1 MIAIKTN
8 PFKFQYKQCQKTKRK
23 MSKRNLI
30 VAMMFS
36 SIFGGLVAILGYSV
50 IAPPQSTI
58 QPTSEAA
65 NPVALTNYV
74 FDSSDFV
81 VPEGLNFVFAAKNAT
96 PSVVH
101 IRTKYEAGM
110 RANNPFNDFF
120 KDYFGDRYERRGYGQ
135 SMGAGSGVIISEDG
149 YIVTNNHVVD
159 NASEIEVVLNDNR
172 SYEAQIVGVDESTDL
187 AVIKV
192 DQNNLPA
199 VKYGNSESINI
210 GEWVLAIGN
219 PYEFRST
226 VTAGIVSAKGR
237 NINILGGGTSIESFI
252 QTDAAVNPGNS
263 GGALVNLNGD
273 LVGINTAIA
282 SPSGAFAGYSFAV
295 PVTLVKKVVDDLVEY
310 GKVQRALLNIAITDV
325 NAQVAERFDLDV
337 LRGVYVSG
345 VNDGGAADR
354 AGIEEGDVI
363 VAIDGKAVNNVAQ
376 LQEAVAIKRPG
387 DKIKVKFMRDGDNQ
401 EVEATLRNMDNT
413 FAVVEAKDEF
423 EIEGATFS
431 EVSASV
437 QEQLD
442 IDGGVQITELRD
454 GKWKEIRMREGFII
468 TNIDNEDI
476 ENLKDLQDY
485 FRNPRRDG
493 ILIEGV
499 YPDGTKA
506 HYGLGL

>member
-1 MIAIKTN
+1 M
-8 PFKFQYKQCQKTKRK
+8 
-23 MSKRNLI
+23 
-30 VAMMFS
+30 
-36 SIFGGLVAILGYSV
+36 LGYS
-50 IAPPQSTI
+50 IFAPQQTII
-58 QPTSEAA
+58 QPTSSQNA

-101 IRTKYEAGM
+101 IRTRYEAGM

-120 KDYFGDRYERRGYGQ
+120 KDYFGDRYERRGQGY
-135 SMGAGSGVIISEDG
+135 SMGAGSGVIISSNG

-172 SYEAQIVGVDESTDL
+172 SYEAEVVGVDESTDL

-192 DQNNLPA
+192 DQDNLPV
-199 VKYGNSESINI
+199 VKYGDSESINI

-263 GGALVNLNGD
+263 GGALVNLNGE

-310 GKVQRALLNIAITDV
+310 GQVQRALLNIAIADV

-345 VNDGGAADR
+345 VNAGGAADR

-363 VAIDGKAVNNVAQ
+363 VAIDGKSVNNVAQ

-387 DKIKVKFMRDGDNQ
+387 DKINVEFIREGKNK
-401 EVEATLRNMDNT
+401 EVEATLRNMENT

-431 EVSASV
+431 EVSNAV
-437 QEQLD
+437 QEQLE
-442 IDGGVQITELRD
+442 IEGGVQITELRE
-454 GKWKEIRMREGFII
+454 GKWREIRMREGFII
-468 TNIDNEDI
+468 TKIDNEEI
-476 ENLKDLQDY
+476 EDLKDLQDY
-485 FRNPRRDG
+485 FKSPRRDG

>member
-1 MIAIKTN
+1 
-8 PFKFQYKQCQKTKRK
+8 

-30 VAMMFS
+30 FAMMFS
-36 SIFGGLVAILGYSV
+36 SIFGGLIAVTGYTLFVPQQNAIQTTS
-50 IAPPQSTI
+50 STN
-58 QPTSEAA
+58 S

-74 FDSSDFV
+74 FDSADFI

-135 SMGAGSGVIISEDG
+135 SMGAGSGVIISSDG
-149 YIVTNNHVVD
+149 YIVTNNHVVE
-159 NASEIEVVLNDNR
+159 NASSIEVVLNDNR
-172 SYEAQIVGVDESTDL
+172 SFEAEVIGTDESTDL
-187 AVIKV
+187 AVIQV
-192 DQNNLPA
+192 NQDNLPTIN
-199 VKYGNSESINI
+199 YGNSESINI

-237 NINILGGGTSIESFI
+237 NINILGGGSSIESFI

-273 LVGINTAIA
+273 LIGINTAIA

-295 PVTLVKKVVDDLVEY
+295 PVTLVKKVVNDLVEY
-310 GKVQRALLNIAITDV
+310 GEVQRALLNIQIVDV
-325 NAQVAERFDLDV
+325 NAQVADQFDLDI
-337 LRGVYVSG
+337 LKGVYVSR
-345 VNDGGAADR
+345 VIDGGAADI
-354 AGIEEGDVI
+354 AGLESGDVI
-363 VAIDGKAVNNVAQ
+363 VAIDGKVVNNVAQ
-376 LQEAVAIKRPG
+376 LQESVAVNRPG
-387 DKIKVKFMRDGDNQ
+387 DRIQVKFIRDGREKQ
-401 EVEATLRNMDNT
+401 VEAVLRNVEGN
-413 FAVVEAKDEF
+413 FNVVEAKNEF

-431 EVSASV
+431 EVSSNLK
-437 QEQLD
+437 EKLD
-442 IDGGVQITELRD
+442 LDGGVQITELRD
-454 GKWKEIRMREGFII
+454 GKWKDIRMKEGFII
-468 TNIDNEDI
+468 TGIDNEEI
-476 ENLKDLQDY
+476 ETLEDLENY
-485 FRNPRRDG
+485 FRSPRRDG

-499 YPDGTKA
+499 YPDGSKA

>member
-1 MIAIKTN
+1 MT
-8 PFKFQYKQCQKTKRK
+8 
-23 MSKRNLI
+23 KRNLI
-30 VAMMFS
+30 MAMLFS
-36 SIFGGLVAILGYSV
+36 SVFGGLVAILGYSI
-50 IAPPQSTI
+50 IAPQQTII
-58 QPTSEAA
+58 QPTSQDS

-135 SMGAGSGVIISEDG
+135 SMGAGSGVIITSDG

-159 NASEIEVVLNDNR
+159 NASEIEVVLSDNR
-172 SYEAQIVGVDESTDL
+172 SFEAEVVGVDKSTDL

-192 DQNNLPA
+192 DQSSLPA
-199 VKYGNSESINI
+199 INYGNSESINI

-237 NINILGGGTSIESFI
+237 NINILGGGSSIESFI

-263 GGALVNLNGD
+263 GGALVNLNGE

-295 PVTLVKKVVDDLVEY
+295 PVTLVKKVVGDLIEY
-310 GKVQRALLNIAITDV
+310 GKVQRALLNIQIGDV
-325 NAQVAERFDLDV
+325 NAQVAEQFDLDV
-337 LRGVYVSG
+337 LRGVYVSR
-345 VNDGGAADR
+345 VMDGGAADR
-354 AGIEEGDVI
+354 AGIEQGDVI
-363 VAIDGKAVNNVAQ
+363 TAIDGKAVDNVAQ

-387 DKIKVKFMRDGDNQ
+387 DKIMVEFIRDGRNK

-413 FAVVEAKDEF
+413 FEVVEAKDEF

-431 EVSASV
+431 EISASLR
-437 QEQLD
+437 EELD

-468 TNIDNEDI
+468 TNIDNEKI
-476 ENLKDLQDY
+476 ENVEDLQRY
-485 FRNPRRDG
+485 FRSPRKDG
-493 ILIEGV
+493 ILIEGI